1 MDIVWNKYFEDYKDF
16 IHKNKRYP
24 KNNKNDDIENKLFN
38 WIKYQKTLITKNK
51 LDDLKI
57 KKLKSF
63 EYWYSDYKTKKNNIN
78 KMKEFNNDHIIINIE
93 NKDDN
98 DYQNNYQNNYQ
109 IINNNNY
116 NFLYNLIYKFIKKPL
131 ISIV

>member
-57 KKLKSF
+57 KKKHISTKF
-63 EYWYSDYKTKKNNIN
+63 TTKKKKLFKNDLKKVHILKIN
-78 KMKEFNNDHIIINIE
+78 FK
-93 NKDDN
+93 
-98 DYQNNYQNNYQ
+98 
-109 IINNNNY
+109 
-116 NFLYNLIYKFIKKPL
+116 
-131 ISIV
+131 